1 MNYYNDNNKNAV
13 RWLEWLIRHDMIPD
27 GRVDSRSIKDVRPE
41 DLKGYSQCHF
51 FAGIGGFPLA
61 ARWAGI
67 EGLHGVW
74 TGSCPCQPISGA
86 GKRRGHEDERHL
98 WPDFHRLIEV
108 CRPSVVFGENVASP
122 DGRDW
127 LSAVRL
133 DMEDLGYAFGSSDL
147 CAAGIGSPHKR
158 QRLYWVAD
166 SEGAGGRQGQGMG
179 ERDSQAPG
187 GSSPVVCAEPWP
199 DGRGSGSTLG
209 VPDVLPQV
217 DGIPG
222 GMALLHGYGN
232 AVIPGLAEMVM
243 RSWREFRKQ
252 EGTLWEE

>member
-51 FAGIGGFPLA
+51 FAGIGGFPP
-61 ARWAGI
+61 R
-67 EGLHGVW
+67 
-74 TGSCPCQPISGA
+74 S
-86 GKRRGHEDERHL
+86 KM
-98 WPDFHRLIEV
+98 
-108 CRPSVVFGENVASP
+108 
-122 DGRDW
+122 GRDW
-127 LSAVRL
+127 LAAVRL

-166 SEGAGGRQGQGMG
+166 SEGAGGRQGKGMG
-179 ERDSQAPG
+179 ERESQASG